1 MNETPAQAA
10 RRLASP
16 ILKKGHKPEAL
27 HEYTDAEGKTI
38 YWRIRAKN
46 PETGEKWI
54 RPMHLNGNGFELGE
68 PLFANGKKPL
78 YALHRIASVPN
89 AAVWIVEGEQKA
101 DALNKLG
108 LVATTSG
115 GATSAR
121 YADWEPLRGHAV
133 FIWPDNDDPGK
144 GYAGEVASI
153 LLGMDCAVSCVD
165 VDKLGLSNG
174 EDAMEW
180 LAAHS
185 GAARDDIEALPVLSP
200 CLNEVN
206 APAADSASREWP
218 DPAPLPDGIPAVAA
232 FDFALLPETL
242 RPWAYDIC
250 ERVQC
255 APDFVGVA
263 IMAALGSVIG
273 RKLGI
278 RPQARTDWT
287 EVPNQWA
294 LLIGRPGVLKSP
306 AIEAVLCPLKRLAA
320 QATETHT
327 TAFSEYQRAAKLA
340 KLRAEEGEKAA
351 RAALKKDA
359 TANVAQL
366 LACDESEEPAMRRY
380 ITNNATAEA
389 LGELLRLNANGVLV
403 HRDEM
408 VSLLKSLD
416 REDNSEARGF
426 YLTGWNGNSGYT
438 FDRIIR
444 GMNLHIPAVCLSL
457 LGSTQPARIAQYLR
471 AAVKGT
477 AGDDG
482 LIQRFGLLV
491 WPDTSA
497 EWRDVDR
504 WPNSEARREAN
515 RVYEALDKLDPGAIG
530 AQQDTD
536 SNDVPEGIPY
546 LRFDDDGLAIFR
558 EWRIELEAK
567 LRTGELHPALESH
580 LAKYRKL
587 VPGLAL
593 ILHVANDAA
602 GPVGKRPTL
611 QALGWAEYLETHARR
626 AYGSVT
632 TPEVTAAKAI
642 IYRLRRGDLARSFS
656 SRDVWRPGWANLSR
670 EEVADALPLLVDL
683 DWLVATRTETGGRPA
698 TVYEANPKGLR

>member
-1 MNETPAQAA
+1 MNETPGQAA
-10 RRLASP
+10 RRLAASALAEGFRP
-16 ILKKGHKPEAL
+16 QAL
-27 HEYTDAEGKTI
+27 HTYTDHAGHQI
-38 YWRIRAKN
+38 FWRIRCKH
-46 PETGEKWI
+46 PDGRKWI
-54 RPMHLNGNGFELGE
+54 RPMYVNGNGYELGE
-68 PLFANGKKPL
+68 PEFPNGKKPL
-78 YALHRIASVPN
+78 YALHRIAGVPN

-101 DALNKLG
+101 DVLNKMR
-108 LVATTSG
+108 LVAITSG
-115 GATSAR
+115 GATSAHA
-121 YADWEPLRGHAV
+121 ADWEPLRGRTAI
-133 FIWPDNDDPGK
+133 IWPDNDEPGK

-153 LLGMDCAVSCVD
+153 LLGMNCAVSCVD

-185 GAARDDIEALPVLSP
+185 GVARGDIEALPMLNP
-200 CLNEVN
+200 YLNEVN

-218 DPAPLPDGIPAVAA
+218 DPVPLPDGPSPVVA
-232 FDFALLPETL
+232 FDFALLPDSL
-242 RPWAYDIC
+242 RAWAQDIC

-320 QATETHT
+320 QATQTHT

-359 TANVAQL
+359 TTNVAQL

-389 LGELLRLNANGVLV
+389 LGELLRLNPNGVLV

-444 GMNLHIPAVCLSL
+444 GMNLHIPAVCISL
-457 LGSTQPARIAQYLR
+457 LGSTQPGRIAEYLR
-471 AAVKGT
+471 AAVNGG

-504 WPNSEARREAN
+504 WPDSEARRVAN
-515 RVYEALDKLDPGAIG
+515 RVFEALDKLDPATIG
-530 AQQDTD
+530 ACQDKD
-536 SNDVPEGIPY
+536 STGVPEDIPY
-546 LRFDDDGLAIFR
+546 LRFDDNGVALFR
-558 EWRIELEAK
+558 EWRSDFEAK
-567 LRTGELHPALESH
+567 LRTGELHPAIESH
-580 LAKYRKL
+580 LGKYRKL
-587 VPGLAL
+587 VPALAL
-593 ILHVANDAA
+593 ILHLANDVV
-602 GPVGKRPTL
+602 GPVGKRPTM
-611 QALGWAEYLETHARR
+611 QALAWSEYLESHARR
-626 AYGSVT
+626 AYGNVIA
-632 TPEVTAAKAI
+632 PEVTASKAI
-642 IYRLRRGDLARSFS
+642 IYRLRRGDLARTFS

-670 EEVADALPLLVDL
+670 VEVVDALRLLVDL
-683 DWLVATRTETGGRPA
+683 DWLAATRTETRGRPG